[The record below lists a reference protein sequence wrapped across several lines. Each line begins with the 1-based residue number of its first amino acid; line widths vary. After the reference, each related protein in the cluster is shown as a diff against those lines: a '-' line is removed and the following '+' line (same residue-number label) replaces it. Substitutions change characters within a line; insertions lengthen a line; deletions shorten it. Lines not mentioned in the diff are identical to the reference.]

1 MNKLLHTMVKPLILM
16 VALFLALSYTVSGQ
30 QVSGTVTDAE
40 TSEELP
46 GVNIVVKGT
55 STGTST
61 SVDGEFNLTVPSLSD
76 TLVFTYIGYQEQE
89 VPINGRTE
97 IDVEL
102 NSLIVTGEELVVV
115 GYGTQRKVDL
125 TGSVSIADAEQV
137 KKSAQ
142 TSIAGALQGQVAGV
156 SVQASG
162 APGETPEVRI
172 RGAGTFG
179 SNEPLYI
186 VDGIPVENIG
196 DFNAEDIESIQV
208 LKDGASAAVYGSRA
222 ANGVVII
229 STKEGRAGDVQIDYD
244 GSVGTANIYQ
254 RWDVMEREQFQTL
267 QNESLS
273 NVGEPLAPANDPSS
287 QFFINDINT
296 DWQEES
302 LEQSF
307 MMEHNLTISGGNETS
322 TYSISGGLQSQDG
335 HMVGNAPAY
344 DRYNA
349 RIKSNHNFGKLTV
362 GQNLFLSRAERWVQE
377 SRHEVSLINNMLK
390 SPPIIAVN
398 DPDRLGGYGGADANI
413 EKAITLNVIGTNK
426 LLEHPLDA
434 NRVLANLWGEYE
446 IVENLVLRTNLSY
459 DTRSTLDRF
468 FVPTYDMGF
477 FFQETVGTLDET
489 RGEFTQS
496 LIENTLNYDTLI
508 GRHNINALVGYTE
521 ERASYDEV
529 RGHAEGYNRP
539 FFKTIDAGN
548 TGKTTTGFQTKN
560 TLRSFLGRIQY
571 SFDNRYLLTATVRR
585 DGSSR
590 FSDEDQYGVFPSVSA
605 GWRISNESFFTIPW
619 IDELKIRGS
628 YGELGRQDI
637 GNFATAAFINTFAN
651 YSFNDRPADGA
662 IQVELA
668 NENIKWETSISRNI
682 GLDATLFESSLDVS
696 IEYYNNESSDILV
709 GVPIPGSLGASN
721 NPTVNAASIEN
732 KGWDIALDY
741 RNSIGEVSYGLRGN
755 LSTVQNE
762 VLSLG
767 SGEPIF
773 GAASKTEVG
782 GEIGE
787 LYGYVADGIFQSAD
801 EINNVQPGAPGYDP
815 NKHAFQTPG
824 TAPGD
829 IKFRDLNGDGL
840 ITAEDDRTHLG
851 SAIPDFTYG
860 FTANL
865 NFKSWDFTAF
875 FMGNYGNKIYNF
887 QRAVL
892 ENMADYNNRT
902 TRMTNRWTPDNMHNN
917 IQFPRAAFNDPNN
930 NARASQ
936 RWVEDG
942 SFLRLQNLT
951 IGYSLPTDFL
961 NSLGISSLRVYA
973 TGQNLFTI
981 TGYSGL
987 DPMLGDDG
995 DEVDNDGLFSRGYD
1009 AGGWPNPRIFQAG
1022 IQLSL

>member
-1 MNKLLHTMVKPLILM
+1 MNKLLHTKIKPLILM
-16 VALFLALSYTVSGQ
+16 VALFLSLSYTASGQ
-30 QVSGTVTDAE
+30 QISGTVTDAE
-40 TSEELP
+40 TSEILP

-55 STGTST
+55 TTGTST
-61 SVDGEFNLTVPSLSD
+61 SLEGEFSLTVPSLSD
-76 TLVFTYIGYQEQE
+76 TLVFTFIGYETQE
-89 VPINGRTE
+89 VPINGRSQ

-102 NSLIVTGEELVVV
+102 SQQILAGEELVVV

-125 TGSVSIADAEQV
+125 TGSVSVADAEEL

-172 RGAGTFG
+172 RGAGTF
-179 SNEPLYI
+179 SNNEPLYI
-186 VDGIPVENIG
+186 VDGVPVENIK
-196 DFNAEDIESIQV
+196 DFNSEDIESVQV

-229 STKEGRAGDVQIDYD
+229 STKEGRAGDVQIDYN
-244 GSVGTANIYQ
+244 GSIGSANIYQ
-254 RWDVMEREQFQTL
+254 RWDVMEREQFQML
-267 QNESLS
+267 QNESLT
-273 NVGEPLAPANDPSS
+273 NVGQPLAAANDPNSE
-287 QFFINDINT
+287 FFIDDINT

-302 LEQSF
+302 LEPG
-307 MMEHNLTISGGNETS
+307 MMTEHNLTVSGGNETS
-322 TYSISGGLQSQDG
+322 TYSISGGILSQEG
-335 HMVGNAPAY
+335 HMQGRAPIY

-349 RIKSNHNFGKLTV
+349 RIKSTHNFGKLTV
-362 GQNLFLSRAERWVQE
+362 GENVFLSRSEQWLQE

-390 SPPIIAVN
+390 SPPIIAVH

-413 EKAITLNVIGTNK
+413 ERAITLNVIGTNEM
-426 LLEHPLDA
+426 LEHPLEA

-446 IVENLVLRTNLSY
+446 FIENLVLRTNLSF
-459 DTRSTLDRF
+459 DTRSTVDRF

-477 FFQETVGTLDET
+477 FFQETVGSLDET

-496 LIENTLNYDTLI
+496 LIENTLNYQTLI
-508 GRHNINALVGYTE
+508 GRHNINLLAGYTE
-521 ERASYDEV
+521 ERANYSEV
-529 RGHAEGYNRP
+529 RGHAEGYERP
-539 FFKTIDAGN
+539 FFKTIDAGT
-548 TGKTTTGFQTKN
+548 TGKTTTGFETKN
-560 TLRSFLGRIQY
+560 TLRSFLGRVQY

-590 FSDEDQYGVFPSVSA
+590 FSDEDQFGVFPSISA
-605 GWRISNESFFTIPW
+605 GWRISNESFFNIPW
-619 IDELKIRGS
+619 IDELKVRGS

-651 YSFNDRPADGA
+651 YNFNDQPADGA

-682 GLDATLFESSLDVS
+682 GLDATLFDNSLDITV
-696 IEYYNNESSDILV
+696 EYYNNESSDILV

-732 KGWDIALDY
+732 RGWDIALNY
-741 RNSIGEVSYGLRGN
+741 RNSIGELTYNLRGN

-767 SGEPIF
+767 NGEPIF
-773 GAASKTEVG
+773 GAASQTAVG
-782 GEIGE
+782 SEIGE
-787 LYGYVADGIFQSAD
+787 LYGFVAEGIFQTED
-801 EINNVQPGAPGYDP
+801 EINSVQPGEAGYDP
-815 NKHAFQTPG
+815 DKHAFQTPG

-829 IKFRDLNGDGL
+829 IKFKDLNGDGL

-865 NFKSWDFTAF
+865 NYKSWDLTAF
-875 FMGNYGNKIYNF
+875 FMGNYGNNIYNF

-902 TRMTNRWTPDNMHNN
+902 ERMINRWTPDNPHNN
-917 IQFPRAAFNDPNN
+917 IQFPRAAFNDPNDN
-930 NARASQ
+930 GRASQ
-936 RWVEDG
+936 RWIEDG

-951 IGYSLPTDFL
+951 IGYSLPTDL
-961 NSLGISSLRVYA
+961 LSKVGISNLRVYA
-973 TGQNLFTI
+973 SGQNLFTI

-1022 IQLSL
+1022 IQLGL